1 MAALELVL
9 VPAAFLAGLV
19 ALFVTRRRRGLAA
32 SLLFFVASIAAG
44 LWAIMQSRAST
55 AGIGVIFLPL
65 LGTLTGVL
73 GLASAHLRASR
84 RRGGRLLGWVCL
96 VAAVAVIASS
106 VADGVRTIQRNK
118 RRDAQQAAHVR
129 DIDRNRAMI
138 AALLAENK
146 GRESDVLNR
155 LVQERSDDRAF
166 LIPALESELVS
177 AENLDRL
184 AGSGDLGIALQA
196 VRNPRCPAETLT
208 RVYRTHAYPDYFFQA
223 LAGHPHTPP
232 DILRELYRRPRT
244 ITNLDYWFARNPAT
258 PADILEPLAGSPDIN
273 VMQGLLQNPR
283 LDCALLGRIEESLKT
298 SARPDDGY
306 SVSRIAELRRTRC
319 R

>member
-1 MAALELVL
+1 VAAGALFVIP
-9 VPAAFLAGLV
+9 VAFLAGLAV
-19 ALFVTRRRRGLAA
+19 LFFIHRRRGLGS
-32 SLLFFVASIAAG
+32 SLLLFVASIGAG

-65 LGTLTGVL
+65 LGSIAGSL
-73 GLASAHLRASR
+73 GLASAHLRASP

-96 VAAVAVIASS
+96 LAAVAVIVSS
-106 VADGVRTIQRNK
+106 VVDGARTIERNK
-118 RRDAQQAAHVR
+118 RRDAQQAAHAR
-129 DIDRNRAMI
+129 EIDRNRVMI

-146 GRESDVLNR
+146 GREPEVLNR

-166 LIPALESELVS
+166 LIPALESPFVS

-196 VRNPRCPAETLT
+196 VRNPNCPADTLT

-258 PADILEPLAGSPDIN
+258 PPDILEPLADSRDVN
-273 VMQGLLQNPR
+273 VIQRLLQNPR
-283 LDCALLGRIEESLKT
+283 LDCALVERIEGNLKG
-298 SARPDDGY
+298 SQRPDDGD